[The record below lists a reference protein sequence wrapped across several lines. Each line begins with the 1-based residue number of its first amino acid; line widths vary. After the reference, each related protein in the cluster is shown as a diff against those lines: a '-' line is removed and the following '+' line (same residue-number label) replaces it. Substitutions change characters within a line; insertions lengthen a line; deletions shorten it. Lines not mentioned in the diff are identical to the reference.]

1 MRWHVGGEI
10 KLRKGASSETTVKL
24 PVVDTALASYRF
36 LIDHPYDA
44 VRVGWLPLAL
54 LYALNLIFGT
64 FEPMPDFSDPEAA
77 MSRIAPLLGSTV
89 VNVLIQSAV
98 AAMTLVVW
106 HRLVMQGY
114 NVGDQTVPMR
124 VTLDEAKYLGRWML
138 ISLLFIGILFAVDI
152 AIVLSAFLVM
162 LAIQLVSILV
172 MGGTGLA
179 LGEQAGQLTLIGQ
192 IGMAPA
198 TIAAIYLTTRLSLV
212 LPATATGK
220 EARFERAWYISRG
233 NGARMV
239 AASLIVMAPLQFVIW
254 GLMKVTAY
262 MSDTI
267 LYYPL
272 ALMAS
277 AAFLL
282 FILAT
287 GTVLS
292 LFSLGL
298 DREPVEEK
306 TE

>member
-1 MRWHVGGEI
+1 MRMKDQTEP
-10 KLRKGASSETTVKL
+10 TVKL
-24 PVVDTALASYRF
+24 PVIDTALASYHF
-36 LIDHPYDA
+36 IIDHPRDA
-44 VRVGWLPLAL
+44 VRVGWLPLIL

-64 FEPMPDFSDPEAA
+64 FDPLPDLSDPEAA
-77 MSRIAPLLGSTV
+77 MSHIAPLLGSTV

-114 NVGDQTVPMR
+114 DVSGQTVPMR
-124 VTLDEAKYLGRWML
+124 ITLNEAKYLARWML
-138 ISLLFIGILFAVDI
+138 ISLLFIGILFAADI
-152 AIVLSAFLVM
+152 AIVMAALLIM
-162 LAIQLVSILV
+162 LAVQLVSI
-172 MGGTGLA
+172 MIMDGAGLA
-179 LGEQAGQLTLIGQ
+179 LGEQAEQLTLVGQ

-198 TIAAIYLTTRLSLV
+198 AIAAIYLTTRLSLV

-239 AASLIVMAPLQFVIW
+239 LTSLIVMAPLQFVIW
-254 GLMKVTAY
+254 GLMKVTGY

-272 ALMAS
+272 ALLAS
-277 AAFLL
+277 ATFLL
-282 FILAT
+282 FILVT

-292 LFSLGL
+292 LISLGL
-298 DREPVEEK
+298 DREPAKEE

>member
-1 MRWHVGGEI
+1 MRKAATNEP
-10 KLRKGASSETTVKL
+10 TDKL

-36 LIDHPYDA
+36 LIDHPRDA
-44 VRVGWLPLAL
+44 VRVGWLPLIL
-54 LYALNLIFGT
+54 LYVLNLIFGS
-64 FEPMPDFSDPEAA
+64 FHAIPDLSDPEAA
-77 MSRIAPLLGSTV
+77 MSHVAPLLGSTV
-89 VNVLIQSAV
+89 VNVLIQLAV

-114 NVGDQTVPMR
+114 DVAGQAVPMR
-124 VTLDEAKYLGRWML
+124 VTLNEVKYLGRWML
-138 ISLLFIGILFAVDI
+138 IILLFIGILFAVEI
-152 AIVLSAFLVM
+152 AIVLAALFVM
-162 LAIQLVSILV
+162 LAIQLVSVLV
-172 MGGTGLA
+172 MGGAGLA

-198 TIAAIYLTTRLSLV
+198 TIIAIYLTTRLLLV

-239 AASLIVMAPLQFVIW
+239 LASLIVVAPLLLVIW
-254 GLMKVTAY
+254 GLTKVTAY
-262 MSDTI
+262 MSDTVF
-267 LYYPL
+267 YYPL
-272 ALMAS
+272 GLLAS

-282 FILAT
+282 FILVA

-298 DREPVEEK
+298 DREPAEAAAA
-306 TE
+306 

>member
-1 MRWHVGGEI
+1 MRE
-10 KLRKGASSETTVKL
+10 AATNESTAKL
-24 PVVDTALASYRF
+24 PVLDTALASYRF
-36 LIDHPYDA
+36 LTDHRRDA
-44 VRVGWLPLAL
+44 ARVGWLPLIL

-64 FEPMPDFSDPEAA
+64 FDAMPDLSDPEAA
-77 MSRIAPLLGSTV
+77 MSHLAPLLGSAV

-106 HRLVMQGY
+106 HRLVMQDYDVAG
-114 NVGDQTVPMR
+114 QLAPMR
-124 VTLDEAKYLGRWML
+124 VTLDEVKYLGRWML

-152 AIVLSAFLVM
+152 AIVLAALFVLLS
-162 LAIQLVSILV
+162 IQLVSVVV

-179 LGEQAGQLTLIGQ
+179 LGGQADQLTLIGE

-198 TIAAIYLTTRLSLV
+198 VIVAIYLTTRLSLV

-220 EARFERAWYISRG
+220 EARFERAWYISKG

-239 AASLIVMAPLQFVIW
+239 LASLIVMAPLQLVIW
-254 GLMKVTAY
+254 GLTKVTTY

-267 LYYPL
+267 FYYPL
-272 ALMAS
+272 SFVAS

-298 DREPVEEK
+298 DRETAAEEPAA
-306 TE
+306 

>member
-1 MRWHVGGEI
+1 MRMKDQTEP
-10 KLRKGASSETTVKL
+10 TVKL
-24 PVVDTALASYRF
+24 PVIDTALASYHF
-36 LIDHPYDA
+36 IIDHPRDA
-44 VRVGWLPLAL
+44 ARVGWLPLIL

-64 FEPMPDFSDPEAA
+64 FDPLPDLSDPEAA
-77 MSRIAPLLGSTV
+77 MSHIAPLLGSTV

-114 NVGDQTVPMR
+114 DVSGQTVPMR
-124 VTLDEAKYLGRWML
+124 ITLNEAKYLARWML
-138 ISLLFIGILFAVDI
+138 ISLLFIGILFAADI
-152 AIVLSAFLVM
+152 AIVMTALLIM
-162 LAIQLVSILV
+162 LAVQLVSIMI
-172 MGGTGLA
+172 MGGAGLA
-179 LGEQAGQLTLIGQ
+179 LGEQAEQLTLVGQ

-239 AASLIVMAPLQFVIW
+239 LTSLIVMAPLQFVIW
-254 GLMKVTAY
+254 GLMKVTGY

-272 ALMAS
+272 ALLAS
-277 AAFLL
+277 ATFLL
-282 FILAT
+282 FILVT

-292 LFSLGL
+292 LISLGL
-298 DREPVEEK
+298 DREPAKEE

>member
-1 MRWHVGGEI
+1 M
-10 KLRKGASSETTVKL
+10 KGQTEPTVKL
-24 PVVDTALASYRF
+24 PVIDTALASYRF
-36 LIDHPYDA
+36 IIDHPYDA
-44 VRVGWLPLAL
+44 VRVGWLPLIL

-64 FEPMPDFSDPEAA
+64 FDPLPDLSDPEAA
-77 MSRIAPLLGSTV
+77 MSHIAPLLGSTV

-106 HRLVMQGY
+106 HRLVMQDY
-114 NVGDQTVPMR
+114 NVGGQTVPMR
-124 VTLDEAKYLGRWML
+124 IGLDEGKYLARWML
-138 ISLLFIGILFAVDI
+138 ISLLFIGILFAADI
-152 AIVLSAFLVM
+152 AIVMATLLIM
-162 LAIQLVSILV
+162 LAVQLVSIV
-172 MGGTGLA
+172 IMGGAGLA
-179 LGEQAGQLTLIGQ
+179 LGEQAAQLTLVGQ

-220 EARFERAWYISRG
+220 EAGLERAWYISRG

-239 AASLIVMAPLQFVIW
+239 LASLIVMAPLQFIMW
-254 GLMKVTAY
+254 GLMKVTGY

-272 ALMAS
+272 ALVAS

-282 FILAT
+282 FILVT

-298 DREPVEEK
+298 DREPAKEK

>member
-1 MRWHVGGEI
+1 MKDQTEP
-10 KLRKGASSETTVKL
+10 TVKL
-24 PVVDTALASYRF
+24 PVIDTALASYHF
-36 LIDHPYDA
+36 IIDHPRDA
-44 VRVGWLPLAL
+44 VRVGWLPLIL

-64 FEPMPDFSDPEAA
+64 FDPLPDLSDPEAA
-77 MSRIAPLLGSTV
+77 MSHIAPLLGSTV

-114 NVGDQTVPMR
+114 DVSGQTVPMR
-124 VTLDEAKYLGRWML
+124 ITLNEAKYLARWML
-138 ISLLFIGILFAVDI
+138 ISLLFIGILFAADI
-152 AIVLSAFLVM
+152 AIVMTALLIM
-162 LAIQLVSILV
+162 LAVQLVSIMI
-172 MGGTGLA
+172 MGGAGLA
-179 LGEQAGQLTLIGQ
+179 LGEQAEQLTLVGQ

-239 AASLIVMAPLQFVIW
+239 LTSLIVMAPLQFVIW
-254 GLMKVTAY
+254 GLMKVTGY

-272 ALMAS
+272 ALLAS
-277 AAFLL
+277 ATFLL
-282 FILAT
+282 FILVT

-292 LFSLGL
+292 LISLGL
-298 DREPVEEK
+298 DREPAKEE

>member
-1 MRWHVGGEI
+1 MRKAATNEP
-10 KLRKGASSETTVKL
+10 TDKL

-36 LIDHPYDA
+36 LIDHPRDA
-44 VRVGWLPLAL
+44 VRVGWLPLIL
-54 LYALNLIFGT
+54 LYVLNLIFGS
-64 FEPMPDFSDPEAA
+64 FDAIPDLSDPEAA
-77 MSRIAPLLGSTV
+77 MSHVAPLLGSTV

-114 NVGDQTVPMR
+114 DVAGQAVPMR
-124 VTLDEAKYLGRWML
+124 VTLNEVKYLGRWML
-138 ISLLFIGILFAVDI
+138 IILLFIGILFAVEI
-152 AIVLSAFLVM
+152 AIVLAALFVM
-162 LAIQLVSILV
+162 LAIQLVSVLV
-172 MGGTGLA
+172 MGGAGLA

-198 TIAAIYLTTRLSLV
+198 TIIAIYLTTRLLLV

-239 AASLIVMAPLQFVIW
+239 LASLIVMAPLLLVIW
-254 GLMKVTAY
+254 GLTKVTAY
-262 MSDTI
+262 MSDTVF
-267 LYYPL
+267 YYPL
-272 ALMAS
+272 GLLAS

-282 FILAT
+282 FILVA

-298 DREPVEEK
+298 DREPAEAAAA
-306 TE
+306 

>member
-1 MRWHVGGEI
+1 MKDQTEP
-10 KLRKGASSETTVKL
+10 TVKL
-24 PVVDTALASYRF
+24 PVIDTALASYHF
-36 LIDHPYDA
+36 IIDHPRDA
-44 VRVGWLPLAL
+44 VRVGWLPLIL

-64 FEPMPDFSDPEAA
+64 FDPLPDLSDPEAA
-77 MSRIAPLLGSTV
+77 MSHIAPLLGSTV

-106 HRLVMQGY
+106 HRLVMQDYDVSG
-114 NVGDQTVPMR
+114 QTVPMR
-124 VTLDEAKYLGRWML
+124 ITLNEAKYLARWML
-138 ISLLFIGILFAVDI
+138 ISLLFIGILFAADI
-152 AIVLSAFLVM
+152 AIVMAALLIM
-162 LAIQLVSILV
+162 LAVQLVSI
-172 MGGTGLA
+172 MIMDGAGLA
-179 LGEQAGQLTLIGQ
+179 LGEQAEQLTLVGQ

-198 TIAAIYLTTRLSLV
+198 AIAAIYLTTRLSLV

-239 AASLIVMAPLQFVIW
+239 LTSLIVMAPLQFVIW
-254 GLMKVTAY
+254 GLMKVTGY

-272 ALMAS
+272 ALLAS
-277 AAFLL
+277 ATFLL
-282 FILAT
+282 FILVT

-292 LFSLGL
+292 LISLGL
-298 DREPVEEK
+298 DREPAKEE

>member
-1 MRWHVGGEI
+1 MRKTG
-10 KLRKGASSETTVKL
+10 KSEPTVKL
-24 PVVDTALASYRF
+24 PVVDIALASYRF
-36 LIDHPYDA
+36 LIDHPGDA
-44 VRVGWLPLAL
+44 VRVGWLPLVL

-64 FEPMPDFSDPEAA
+64 FEPLPDLSNPDAA
-77 MSRIAPLLGSTV
+77 ASRIAPLLGSTII
-89 VNVLIQSAV
+89 NVLIQSGI

-114 NVGDQTVPMR
+114 DVSGRALPMR
-124 VTLDEAKYLGRWML
+124 VSLDEVKYLARWML
-138 ISLLFIGILFAVDI
+138 ISLLFISILFAADI
-152 AIVLSAFLVM
+152 AIVMAALLVM
-162 LAIQLVSILV
+162 LVIQLVSILI
-172 MGGTGLA
+172 MGGAGLA
-179 LGEQAGQLTLIGQ
+179 LGEQAGQLTLVGQ
-192 IGMAPA
+192 IGMIPA

-239 AASLIVMAPLQFVIW
+239 LASLIVMAPLQFVIW
-254 GLMKVTAY
+254 GLTKVTGY
-262 MSDTI
+262 MSDTF

-272 ALMAS
+272 ALITS

-282 FILAT
+282 FILVT

-298 DREPVEEK
+298 EPEPTEEK
-306 TE
+306 TG

>member
-1 MRWHVGGEI
+1 MRMKDQTEP
-10 KLRKGASSETTVKL
+10 TVKL
-24 PVVDTALASYRF
+24 PVIDTALASYHF
-36 LIDHPYDA
+36 IIDHPRDA
-44 VRVGWLPLAL
+44 VRVGWLPLIL

-64 FEPMPDFSDPEAA
+64 FDPLPDLSDPEAA
-77 MSRIAPLLGSTV
+77 MSHIAPLLGSTV

-114 NVGDQTVPMR
+114 DVSGQTVPMR
-124 VTLDEAKYLGRWML
+124 ITLNEAKYLARWML
-138 ISLLFIGILFAVDI
+138 ISLLFIGILFAADI
-152 AIVLSAFLVM
+152 AIVMAALLIM
-162 LAIQLVSILV
+162 LAVQLVSIMI
-172 MGGTGLA
+172 MGGAGLA
-179 LGEQAGQLTLIGQ
+179 LGEQAEQLTLVGQ

-239 AASLIVMAPLQFVIW
+239 LTSLIVMAPLQFVIW
-254 GLMKVTAY
+254 GLMKVTGY

-272 ALMAS
+272 ALLAS
-277 AAFLL
+277 ATFLL
-282 FILAT
+282 FILVT

-292 LFSLGL
+292 LISLGL
-298 DREPVEEK
+298 DREPAKEE

>member
-1 MRWHVGGEI
+1 MRMRGKTEP
-10 KLRKGASSETTVKL
+10 TVKL
-24 PVVDTALASYRF
+24 PVIDTALASYRF
-36 LIDHPYDA
+36 IIDHPYDA
-44 VRVGWLPLAL
+44 VRVGWLPLIL

-64 FEPMPDFSDPEAA
+64 FDPLPDLSDPEAA
-77 MSRIAPLLGSTV
+77 MSHIAPLLGSTV

-114 NVGDQTVPMR
+114 DVGGQTVPMR
-124 VTLDEAKYLGRWML
+124 ITLDEVKYLARWML
-138 ISLLFIGILFAVDI
+138 ISLLFIGILFAADI
-152 AIVLSAFLVM
+152 AIVMATLLIM
-162 LAIQLVSILV
+162 LAVQLVSIV
-172 MGGTGLA
+172 IMGGAGLA
-179 LGEQAGQLTLIGQ
+179 LGEQAEQLTLVGQ

-239 AASLIVMAPLQFVIW
+239 LASLIVMAPLQFIMW
-254 GLMKVTAY
+254 GLMKVTGY

-272 ALMAS
+272 ALVAS

-282 FILAT
+282 FILVT

-298 DREPVEEK
+298 DQETAKEK